1 LAVVHFSINPAAVVV
16 SIYVFLRLYMQ
27 LTNLQQFRQAFLLSA
42 PALEAA
48 SRQLHEAQELAEKLR
63 GGKIL
68 SEGPVG
74 INFKGVTFSYDRTPA
89 LNEVSFDIA
98 PGEMIGVTG
107 PSGAGKSTL
116 VDVMVGLVSVEK
128 GEVSIDGLGLGE
140 VSLKDWRRSIGYVGQ
155 ETLLFNGTVADNLTW
170 GREVERSMV
179 EEAAR
184 IANAHEF
191 IMDLAHG
198 YDTEIGDRGTR
209 LSGGQ
214 RQRLGLARALVGE
227 KRLLILDEA
236 TSALDAESEHEIHKA
251 LERLRGKVT
260 ILMVAHRL
268 ATLSLADKIML
279 LDKGRIVESGSW
291 RELSQKKGMFE
302 RLRQLQSISV

>member
-1 LAVVHFSINPAAVVV
+1 
-16 SIYVFLRLYMQ
+16 
-27 LTNLQQFRQAFLLSA
+27 
-42 PALEAA
+42 
-48 SRQLHEAQELAEKLR
+48 
-63 GGKIL
+63 
-68 SEGPVG
+68 
-74 INFKGVTFSYDRTPA
+74 
-89 LNEVSFDIA
+89 
-98 PGEMIGVTG
+98 MIGVTG

-116 VDVMVGLVSVEK
+116 VDVMVGLVRVEE
-128 GEVSIDGLGLGE
+128 GDVSIDGLGLVE
-140 VSLKDWRRSIGYVGQ
+140 VSLEDWRRSIGYVGQ

-214 RQRLGLARALVGE
+214 RQRLGLARALVEE